1 MSLFDQPDRPTVQ
14 QRAIKAMKWLRAAD
28 EDEFNAALA
37 ANPQLEHAFSNRA
50 GGERP
55 PSA

>member
-37 ANPQLEHAFSNRA
+37 ANPQLEHAFSTRA